1 MEILVKLPR
10 AGAGPSAAWVW
21 IVLSA
26 CTTQGRAPAASVP
39 SGPVN
44 DASGRVLL
52 HEDGFEV
59 RLDTTRVERE
69 ADGSYRLRFETRH
82 AHQRIAGA
90 RPFNRGHLELL
101 VRCDPLSFKTVS
113 QVLSL
118 NDGPAV
124 FRQESALA
132 ALADSAWKPAP
143 TGSIDARFL
152 RAACAALDRSTAH
165 GPPRE

>member
-1 MEILVKLPR
+1 MKLPR
-10 AGAGPSAAWVW
+10 AIAGPSAAWLW
-21 IVLSA
+21 TVLAA
-26 CTTQGRAPAASVP
+26 CTTQGRAPAASVLA
-39 SGPVN
+39 GPV
-44 DASGRVLL
+44 DGGSGRVLL

-69 ADGSYRLRFETRH
+69 ADGSYRLHFETRH
-82 AHQRIAGA
+82 AHQRMAGD

-101 VRCDPLSFKTVS
+101 VRCDPLGFKTVS

-124 FRQESALA
+124 FRQASALA

-152 RAACAALDRSTAH
+152 RAACAALGPSAAH
-165 GPPRE
+165 RLPRE